1 IVEYGLIAGA
11 NAKKYRE
18 LLGDDLRI
26 GYTNSKQLVK
36 RLSMF
41 RITEAELKESMT
53 RILKE
58 LANEE

>member
-1 IVEYGLIAGA
+1 
-11 NAKKYRE
+11 
-18 LLGDDLRI
+18 
-26 GYTNSKQLVK
+26 
-36 RLSMF
+36 MF